1 MFSENVIT
9 DIICW
14 IEDNLEKNLSL
25 ESVSQKSGYSKWHL
39 QRMFKEQTNL
49 TLASY
54 IRARRL
60 SCAAI
65 ELRLQRTPLLDI
77 ALKYRFDSQQTFS
90 RAFKKLFNITPYDYR
105 RKANWQA
112 HGFTL
117 PLRKFAGYNLDMQII
132 DIDNLSLIGISHTY
146 QSNSIEWN
154 LNTEKKRKEYWEI
167 FFKKALYNHN
177 KIYATH
183 NIFSEQ
189 RNNLVINYATM
200 SENLVDR
207 DNSNFNYTEII
218 NNKKYLKI
226 TLSPAL
232 LQLDYK
238 DIIYNIYGV
247 LMRKLNIPR
256 KKGEPDIEEYILK
269 ENYHVLDLINNPLSL
284 IKNINYYIPIDIKPN
299 LK

>member
-9 DIICW
+9 DIIYW
-14 IEDNLEKNLSL
+14 IEDNLEQDLSL

-39 QRMFKEQTNL
+39 QRMFKEQTDL

-105 RKANWQA
+105 RKINWQA
-112 HGFTL
+112 YGFTL
-117 PLRKFAGYNLDMQII
+117 PLRKFSGYNLDMQIVN
-132 DIDNLSLIGISHTY
+132 IDNLSLVGLSHTY
-146 QSNSIEWN
+146 KSNPTEWD
-154 LNTEKKRKEYWEI
+154 LNTEKPRKEYWTQ
-167 FFKKALYNHN
+167 FFKHALYKHK

-183 NIFSEQ
+183 NIISKQ
-189 RNNLVINYATM
+189 KNALIINYATM
-200 SENLVDR
+200 IENSSQLDTC
-207 DNSNFNYTEII
+207 NLNYTEEI
-218 NNKKYLKI
+218 NDVKHLKI
-226 TLSPAL
+226 HIPKEFLHL
-232 LQLDYK
+232 NYK

-247 LMRKLNIPR
+247 LMRTLNIPR
-256 KKGEPDIEEYILK
+256 KNGLPDIEEYILID
-269 ENYHVLDLINNPLSL
+269 NYHVLDLINKPLSL
-284 IKNINYYIPIDIKPN
+284 LKEVNYYIPIEIQKE
-299 LK
+299 K